1 MIGKVTPSD
10 LEALVFDRTG
20 APDEDVLQ
28 GPAYGE
34 DTAAVRI
41 GDQILV
47 INTDPISLAV
57 ERIGSLGVN
66 VACNDVAASG
76 ARPRWLST
84 VIFLPGENDE
94 MLDRIT
100 AQIDEA
106 AAAVGVAVVGGHSEY
121 APELDQPLLSL
132 TCLGLTDRYV
142 SSGGAQPG
150 DAVVLTKGAG
160 IEGTAVLATDFR
172 DDLQGCV
179 DEATITTGAG
189 FFSDVSVIPEAT
201 ILGPRA
207 TAMHDPTEG
216 GLIDGL
222 LEMAVASG
230 VVLDVTR
237 SEIPIRDATA
247 AITAA
252 MDVDPLRIFGSGA
265 LVATIPEPAVETALA
280 DLAEADIEA
289 AVIGTVR
296 GLANGETP
304 GIRIDGDAI
313 TTPVRD
319 DLYRFWE

>member
-20 APDEDVLQ
+20 APDEDVVQ

-41 GDQILV
+41 GDRTLV

-76 ARPRWLST
+76 ARPRWLSN
-84 VIFLPGENDE
+84 VIFLPGENHD

-106 AAAVGVAVVGGHSEY
+106 ASAVGVAIVGGHSEY
-121 APELDQPLLSL
+121 APELEQPLLSL
-132 TCLGLTDRYV
+132 TCLGVTDRYV
-142 SSGGAQPG
+142 PSGGAQPG
-150 DAVVLTKGAG
+150 DAVILTKGAG

-172 DDLQGCV
+172 APLEGQV
-179 DEATITTGAG
+179 DPATIDAGAA
-189 FFSDVSVIPEAT
+189 FFSDVSVIRDAE
-201 ILGPRA
+201 ILGSRA
-207 TAMHDPTEG
+207 SAMHDPTEG

-222 LEMAVASG
+222 LELAVASG
-230 VVLDVTR
+230 AVLDITR
-237 SEIPIRDATA
+237 SEIPIREATA

-265 LVATIPEPAVETALA
+265 LVATVPQGDAEAALEALA
-280 DLAEADIEA
+280 AAGIEA
-289 AVIGTVR
+289 AVIGSVR
-296 GLANGETP
+296 GLEADERP
-304 GIRIDGDAI
+304 GLRIDGEAI
-313 TTPVRD
+313 TEPVRD
-319 DLYRFWE
+319 DLYQFWE

>member
-20 APDEDVLQ
+20 APDEDVVQ

-41 GDQILV
+41 GDQTLV

-66 VACNDVAASG
+66 VACNDVA
-76 ARPRWLST
+76 
-84 VIFLPGENDE
+84 IFLPGENHDI
-94 MLDRIT
+94 LDRIT

-106 AAAVGVAVVGGHSEY
+106 ASDVGVAVVGGHSEY

-132 TCLGLTDRYV
+132 TCLGVTDRYV
-142 SSGGAQPG
+142 PSGGAEPG
-150 DAVVLTKGAG
+150 DAVILTKGAG

-172 DDLQGCV
+172 ADLEGTV
-179 DEATITTGAG
+179 EAATIETGAN
-189 FFSDVSVIPEAT
+189 FFADVSVIRDAA

-222 LEMAVASG
+222 LEMAVASDA
-230 VVLDVTR
+230 VLDVTR
-237 SEIPIRDATA
+237 ADIPIREATA
-247 AITAA
+247 AITTA
-252 MDVDPLRIFGSGA
+252 MGVDPLRIFGSGA
-265 LVATIPEPAVETALA
+265 LVATVPEADVEAALA
-280 DLAEADIEA
+280 ALDEAGIEA

-296 GLANGETP
+296 APSQGESP
-304 GIRIDGDAI
+304 GIRIDGEAI
-313 TTPVRD
+313 AEPVRD
-319 DLYRFWE
+319 DLYQFWE